1 MPRLFAARSC
11 SVSVPGHCL
20 VSRIA
25 AIVIPFALAVA
36 ACASGVS
43 SAPPAAVTPT
53 SAMSPAAATL
63 ATGATTAPDVS
74 PDASPAAG
82 SASPEPS
89 SPASPSAPASS
100 PAGSAATSVAID
112 ESLAALLPATVDGLP
127 VTRSTDTEDAAR
139 TSPALGDQ
147 AAGFAAA
154 QVSSADVSDLAV
166 VSLVR
171 LRPGVDADAFYS
183 GWRTSFDDAAC
194 APAGGV
200 SGQEARTIGG
210 RSVLATSCV
219 EGATVYHLRLQDG
232 SVIVSVLEVGPKGYG
247 RSLIEGLSD

>member
-1 MPRLFAARSC
+1 MPRLFAARAC

-25 AIVIPFALAVA
+25 AIAIPFALAVA

-43 SAPPAAVTPT
+43 SAPP
-53 SAMSPAAATL
+53 SPAVATL
-63 ATGATTAPDVS
+63 AAGASTALDAS
-74 PDASPAAG
+74 PDAGSGSPT
-82 SASPEPS
+82 S
-89 SPASPSAPASS
+89 SAPGSSAALS
-100 PAGSAATSVAID
+100 PAGSAAPSASASGSSPTGSAATPVAID

-139 TSPALGDQ
+139 TSPALGEQ

-171 LRPGVDADAFYS
+171 IRPGVDADAFYN
-183 GWRTSFDDAAC
+183 GWRTSFDEAAC

-219 EGATVYHLRLQDG
+219 EGATIYHLRLQDG

-247 RSLIEGLSD
+247 RALIEGLSD

>member
-1 MPRLFAARSC
+1 MPRLLQSDAC

-25 AIVIPFALAVA
+25 AIAIPFALAVA

-43 SAPPAAVTPT
+43 SSAPSTAAPTSAPGTQATVPAAVAT
-53 SAMSPAAATL
+53 SSAATASVSPA
-63 ATGATTAPDVS
+63 GG
-74 PDASPAAG
+74 DASPTPTASSA
-82 SASPEPS
+82 ASPPT
-89 SPASPSAPASS
+89 S
-100 PAGSAATSVAID
+100 PAGSTAPAVPID
-112 ESLAALLPATVDGLP
+112 ESLAALLPRTVDGLP

-139 TSPALGDQ
+139 TSPALGEQ

-171 LRPGVDADAFYS
+171 LKPDVDAEAFYG
-183 GWRTSFDDAAC
+183 GWRSSFDQAAC

-219 EGATVYHLRLQDG
+219 EGATIYHLRLQDG

-247 RSLIEGLSD
+247 RALIEGLAG